1 MKVRIPKH
9 REFLIK
15 FEDGYDK
22 EAEAWDALNQIVKD
36 YSVDGKSVYTK
47 TFIED
52 NEEKVKAL
60 QEKYEFTYEIIE
72 KVRTALWKRKKL
84 MLFLPLILT
93 RYGDGQ
99 SAKQLTNLYLTHLLK
114 TLILLKN
121 TRTISSILKVLT
133 GMK

>member
-1 MKVRIPKH
+1 M
-9 REFLIK
+9 IK

-72 KVRTALWKRKKL
+72 K
-84 MLFLPLILT
+84 
-93 RYGDGQ
+93 
-99 SAKQLTNLYLTHLLK
+99 
-114 TLILLKN
+114 
-121 TRTISSILKVLT
+121 
-133 GMK
+133 

>member
-1 MKVRIPKH
+1 MKVRLPKH

-36 YSVDGKSVYTK
+36 YSVDGKSIYTE

-60 QEKYEFTYEIIE
+60 QEKDEYTY
-72 KVRTALWKRKKL
+72 KK
-84 MLFLPLILT
+84 I
-93 RYGDGQ
+93 
-99 SAKQLTNLYLTHLLK
+99 KK
-114 TLILLKN
+114 
-121 TRTISSILKVLT
+121 
-133 GMK
+133 

>member
-15 FEDGYDK
+15 FEDGYPLEK
-22 EAEAWDALNQIVKD
+22 QAWAELNQIVKD
-36 YSVDGKSVYTK
+36 YSVDGKSVYTE

-72 KVRTALWKRKKL
+72 K
-84 MLFLPLILT
+84 
-93 RYGDGQ
+93 
-99 SAKQLTNLYLTHLLK
+99 N
-114 TLILLKN
+114 
-121 TRTISSILKVLT
+121 
-133 GMK
+133 

>member
-15 FEDGYDK
+15 FEDNYDK
-22 EAEAWDALNQIVKD
+22 EKEAWEELEQIVKD

-60 QEKYEFTYEIIE
+60 QKKYDNKFTYEIIE
-72 KVRTALWKRKKL
+72 K
-84 MLFLPLILT
+84 
-93 RYGDGQ
+93 
-99 SAKQLTNLYLTHLLK
+99 
-114 TLILLKN
+114 
-121 TRTISSILKVLT
+121 
-133 GMK
+133 